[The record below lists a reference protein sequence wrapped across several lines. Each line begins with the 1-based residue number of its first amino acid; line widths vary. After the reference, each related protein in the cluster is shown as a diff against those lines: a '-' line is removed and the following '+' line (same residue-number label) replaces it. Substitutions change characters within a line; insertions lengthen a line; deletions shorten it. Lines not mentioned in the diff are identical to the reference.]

1 MTTAQAVG
9 AVSREA
15 AEWYAIDWPAIN
27 RNVRRLQVRIV
38 QATKASRWG
47 RVRALQRLLTHS
59 YSGKVLAVRRVRE
72 NNGKKTPGVDQE
84 IWDTPEKKTQAVH
97 ALKRRGYQSQPLR
110 RVYIPKSDGKT
121 MRPLGIP
128 TMKDRAQQAL
138 YLLALA
144 PVVETTADKNSYGFR
159 QQRSCADAMEQCFKA
174 LRSANTQWIL
184 EGDIKSFF
192 DKISHDWLLA
202 HVPIDQ
208 VILQKWLKS
217 GYMEKH
223 VLHETTDGTPQGGI
237 ISPALANCALDG
249 LERLLRKNYPAG
261 KRLKS
266 LGGEKPCV
274 NLVRYADDFVI
285 TSKSKEL
292 LAGEIKPLVEHF
304 LQERGLELSPK
315 KTVITHVEH
324 GFDFLGQNVRRYP
337 NGKLLIKPSKKNV
350 KTFLEDIRRTI
361 KAAHGMSAADL
372 IDQLNP
378 KIRGWANYHR
388 HVVSKRTFRRVDLMI
403 FSSLWRWARR
413 RHPNKSPRWVK
424 PKYFERRR
432 DRDWSFFG
440 ETCDD
445 EGRSNKVWLY
455 YAKSIPIKRHVKVK
469 GEANPY
475 DPTDETYFE
484 EREGAHMLET
494 FRGTRTLRYLWYEQR
509 GLCTL
514 CNTKITRITGWRLHY
529 GVPRAMGGS
538 TAASNRVL
546 LHPECMTGFIVSVFP
561 FRNRVSS
568 KEAFEGLELGERKLS
583 RPVLRG
589 PGGRKV
595 AGLPG
600 IQLSRPN
607 AKRKREI

>member
-15 AEWYAIDWPAIN
+15 AEWYAIDWQAIN

-38 QATKASRWG
+38 QATKESRWG

-59 YSGKVLAVRRVRE
+59 YSGKVLAVRRVTE

-84 IWDTPEKKTQAVH
+84 IWDTPEKKSKAVH

-138 YLLALA
+138 HLLALD

-159 QQRSCADAMEQCFKA
+159 QQRSCADAVEQCFKA

-184 EGDIKSFF
+184 EGDIKSCF

-202 HVPIDQ
+202 HVPMNR

-223 VLHETTDGTPQGGI
+223 VLHESTDGTPQGGI

-249 LERLLRKNYPAG
+249 LERLLQGKYPAG

-266 LGGEKPCV
+266 LGGETPCV

-292 LAGEIKPLVEHF
+292 LEGESKPLVKQF
-304 LQERGLELSPK
+304 LQERGLELSPT
-315 KTVITHVEH
+315 KTVITHLEQ

-350 KTFLEDIRRTI
+350 GTFLKGIRRII
-361 KAAHGMSAADL
+361 KDAHGVSAADL
-372 IDQLNP
+372 IEQLNP

-388 HVVSKRTFRRVDLMI
+388 HVVSKHTFGHVDHSI

-413 RHPNKSPRWVK
+413 RHLDKSPRWFK
-424 PKYFERRR
+424 PKYFERRGN
-432 DRDWSFFG
+432 RDWSFFG

-445 EGRSNKVWLY
+445 EGRPTKIWLY
-455 YAKSIPIKRHVKVK
+455 YAKSTPIKRHVKVK

-475 DPTDETYFE
+475 DPTYETYFE

-509 GLCTL
+509 GLCTQ

-529 GVPRAMGGS
+529 CVPHVKGGS
-538 TAASNRVL
+538 TGATNCVL
-546 LHPECMTGFIVSVFP
+546 LHPECHDRVHRQRLSVSKP
-561 FRNRVSS
+561 R
-568 KEAFEGLELGERKLS
+568 LL
-583 RPVLRG
+583 
-589 PGGRKV
+589 
-595 AGLPG
+595 
-600 IQLSRPN
+600 
-607 AKRKREI
+607 